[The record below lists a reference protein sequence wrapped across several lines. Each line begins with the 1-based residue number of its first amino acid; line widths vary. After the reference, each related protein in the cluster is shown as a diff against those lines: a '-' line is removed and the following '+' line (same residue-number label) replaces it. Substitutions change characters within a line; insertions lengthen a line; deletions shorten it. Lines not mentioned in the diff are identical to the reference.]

1 MVPKAI
7 KLLLIEDSRAQTRLL
22 KQMLAEVQG
31 ARFEI
36 EGAERLSD
44 GLSALA
50 KGSFD
55 VVLLD
60 LCLPDA
66 SGLDT
71 LVSIH
76 CQHPHVPVVVLTGL
90 DDESVAMEAVK
101 LGAQDYLLK
110 GQVQGP
116 MLARAI
122 RYSIE
127 RKGAEERIKQLNE
140 DRERRIIELSSA
152 NKALDALT
160 RELAQARDVALEA
173 ASFKSDFV
181 ASVSHELR
189 TPISSILGMIELLS
203 KTPLTAEQREFATAV
218 YRASQSLLDSLDSL
232 VDLSKMEAGKLELA
246 EVDFSPVWVVEN
258 AAGSFAQAADEKGIK
273 LAAFID
279 PRIAPLVKGDPV
291 RLRQVLCHL
300 IENAVQFT
308 ARGAIMVQA
317 LPDSEEDTH
326 LTLRFAVSDT
336 GVGMSESIRKRL
348 FEPVIRTDGS
358 MVRKIV
364 GPGLGLSVCQRLVKL
379 MGGRMGVESEEGE
392 GSTFWFTIRFRRS
405 ETVRPGASPFLA
417 ACAANLREVRVMVAD
432 NHPPTRTAME
442 TYLQAAK
449 VMCECFGSVDE
460 TLDALN
466 RAHAA
471 GTPFHVAIVDLA
483 GTPGATLE
491 AALRIKLD
499 PVLKRTR
506 LLLVGIK
513 PEEIEGRDLLGAD
526 FAEFISRPVRQSR
539 LIDAIATAMERTI
552 AEPELEPVPAQ
563 HEAQAPRLP
572 PSARILLAEDDQA
585 LRRLILL
592 QLERLGFKVEVASSG
607 QEAIDMAKA
616 GDFQAILMDCLM
628 PGVDGFE
635 ATRAIREAERRK
647 GLHTPIIAM
656 TASAMPG
663 DRESCL
669 AAGMDDYLSK
679 PLGLKQLKEK
689 LEQWTGQAGTPVDS
703 GQTAPARAPVNVERI
718 AELYGKEALQEII
731 PLFTQEA
738 SQLIDRLS
746 TAMAQKDEPELAAIT
761 HQLKGLCASV
771 AADEMAL
778 YSAQLEEFCKGGNW
792 QASQAALQ
800 TLLSL
805 YKEVSEFVKT
815 LKLSQ

>member
-1 MVPKAI
+1 MGQKSI
-7 KLLLIEDSRAQTRLL
+7 KLLLIEDSRAQIRLL
-22 KQMLAEVQG
+22 EQMLAEVKG

-36 EGAERLSD
+36 ECAEKLSD
-44 GLSALA
+44 GLSYLS
-50 KGSFD
+50 KNSFD

-60 LCLPDA
+60 LSLPDA

-71 LVSIH
+71 LVSVH
-76 CQHPHVPVVVLTGL
+76 CQHPHVPIVVLTGL

-122 RYSIE
+122 RYAIE

-173 ASFKSDFV
+173 ASFKTDFV

-189 TPISSILGMIELLS
+189 TPISSILGMIELLL
-203 KTPLTAEQREFATAV
+203 KTPLGAEQREFATAV
-218 YRASQSLLDSLDSL
+218 YRASQSLLDSLDSI
-232 VDLSKMEAGKLELA
+232 VDLSKMEAGKLELE
-246 EVDFSPVWVVEN
+246 EVDFSPVSVVEDT
-258 AAGSFAQAADEKGIK
+258 AESFAQAADQKGIR
-273 LAAFID
+273 LATFID
-279 PRIAPLVKGDPV
+279 PRISPLVKGDPV

-308 ARGAIMVQA
+308 ARGAVMVQA
-317 LPDSEEDTH
+317 LPDTEEDTH
-326 LTLRFAVSDT
+326 VTLRFAVSDT

-358 MVRKIV
+358 TVRKIV

-379 MGGRMGVESEEGE
+379 MGGRIGVESEEGE
-392 GSTFWFTIRFRRS
+392 GSTFWFTVRFRRS

-417 ACAANLREVRVMVAD
+417 ACASNLRDVRVMLVD
-432 NHPPTRTAME
+432 NNPATRRAIE

-449 VMCECFGSVDE
+449 VMCEAIGSADE
-460 TLDALN
+460 AIDALN
-466 RAHAA
+466 RAQAA
-471 GTPFHVAIVDLA
+471 GSPFDVAIVDLA
-483 GTPGATLE
+483 GAPGATLE

-513 PEEIEGRDLLGAD
+513 PEEIEARDLLSAD
-526 FAEFISRPVRQSR
+526 FAEFMSRPVRQAR
-539 LIDAIATAMERTI
+539 LIDAIATAMERTVG
-552 AEPELEPVPAQ
+552 ELKLEPVPAEP
-563 HEAQAPRLP
+563 EAETPSVP
-572 PSARILLAEDDQA
+572 PSARILLAEDDAA
-585 LRRLILL
+585 LRRLIVL
-592 QLERLGFKVEVASSG
+592 QLQRLGFKVEVAASG
-607 QEAIDMAKA
+607 QEAIDMAQVK
-616 GDFQAILMDCLM
+616 DFDAILMDCQM
-628 PGVDGFE
+628 PGVDGFA
-635 ATRAIREAERRK
+635 ATRAIREAEK
-647 GLHTPIIAM
+647 KTGLHTPIIAM

-679 PLGLKQLKEK
+679 PLGLQQLKEK
-689 LEQWTGQAGTPVDS
+689 LEQWTGQSATTVEV
-703 GQTAPARAPVNVERI
+703 GQTAGTGTPMDVERMT
-718 AELYGKEALQEII
+718 ELYGKEALREIV

-738 SQLIDRLS
+738 SELLDRLS
-746 TAMAQKDEPELAAIT
+746 TAMDKKDKAELAAIT

-778 YSAQLEEFCKGGNW
+778 CSAQLEEFCKEGNW
-792 QASQAALQ
+792 QASQEALQ

-805 YKEVSEFVKT
+805 YKKVSEFVKT